1 MKRTNII
8 LTIIIAISILI
19 LALLLAITYNNIQTY
34 NSSTVFLKSM
44 LDFTSNNNEEIFTI
58 DKITFFSSSD
68 AEISTNSNSVFTIS
82 NLYQFTDIALFIS
95 PVKEDFTQ
103 KNTIKSVQI
112 EQIKFSTMPDIG
124 TPNLYYKNINNF
136 STPKYEKEN
145 LITDSLTFET
155 TSENTLENTNEI
167 YYAGE
172 YTHSNHILS
181 TKGKV
186 RSKNADVMDRMEKA
200 ESLIKENIEYEL
212 LIERYPFK
220 ENKINEIIDIMVEAI
235 VLEQDLKLKDN
246 VIPYQLLRSRFEK
259 YNFFTMQYLLE
270 TLGNTTNKVNN
281 PKKYL
286 LVALYNAPITMD
298 NYYEFEVNH
307 DMNKWEGRD

>member
-155 TSENTLENTNEI
+155 TSENTLDYSKPILYNNLANPITLCYVNSGIKKNHTLFNNVSNISHNGTLLKTCGITLNSITCKIDFIVKAINNLDE
-167 YYAGE
+167 E
-172 YTHSNHILS
+172 YICPISLNIPLS
-181 TKGKV
+181 T
-186 RSKNADVMDRMEKA
+186 E
-200 ESLIKENIEYEL
+200 ESTIYDGNLI
-212 LIERYPFK
+212 
-220 ENKINEIIDIMVEAI
+220 V
-235 VLEQDLKLKDN
+235 KDN
-246 VIPYQLLRSRFEK
+246 VSYRFIK
-259 YNFFTMQYLLE
+259 Q
-270 TLGNTTNKVNN
+270 
-281 PKKYL
+281 
-286 LVALYNAPITMD
+286 
-298 NYYEFEVNH
+298 
-307 DMNKWEGRD
+307 

>member
-1 MKRTNII
+1 M
-8 LTIIIAISILI
+8 
-19 LALLLAITYNNIQTY
+19 
-34 NSSTVFLKSM
+34 
-44 LDFTSNNNEEIFTI
+44 
-58 DKITFFSSSD
+58 
-68 AEISTNSNSVFTIS
+68 
-82 NLYQFTDIALFIS
+82 
-95 PVKEDFTQ
+95 
-103 KNTIKSVQI
+103 
-112 EQIKFSTMPDIG
+112 
-124 TPNLYYKNINNF
+124 
-136 STPKYEKEN
+136 
-145 LITDSLTFET
+145 
-155 TSENTLENTNEI
+155 
-167 YYAGE
+167 
-172 YTHSNHILS
+172 
-181 TKGKV
+181 